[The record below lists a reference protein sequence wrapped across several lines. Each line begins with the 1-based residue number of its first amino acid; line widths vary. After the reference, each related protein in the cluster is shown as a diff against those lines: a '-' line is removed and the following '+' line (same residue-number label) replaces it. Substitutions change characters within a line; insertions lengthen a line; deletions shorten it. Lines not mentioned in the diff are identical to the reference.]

1 MSIVA
6 ILDMVLLR
14 VPLIY
19 HVVRY
24 KRGVDATDHQ
34 VWYSA
39 NRELS
44 GENWGCRIDNHHMV
58 VQMAIS
64 CTLGVWTLLR
74 VIEVA
79 GGVMHFQKVFTR
91 ATVVVMMSDEMVIVI
106 KHAAVVIMVRW
117 LPKMCL

>member
-1 MSIVA
+1 
-6 ILDMVLLR
+6 
-14 VPLIY
+14 
-19 HVVRY
+19 
-24 KRGVDATDHQ
+24 
-34 VWYSA
+34 
-39 NRELS
+39 
-44 GENWGCRIDNHHMV
+44 MV

-74 VIEVA
+74 VVEVA

-117 LPKMCL
+117 LPKML